1 MNQPATLHRQLCL
14 IRRVRQPYLYP
25 SKQKLLDE
33 LMDEGFET
41 SDRTFD
47 RDLRTIREQYGIN
60 ILYDKSRDGYYLDLP
75 TDEDVAHFDAFV
87 ELLERRERMAFL
99 GSAVDGQRHVSRYLQ
114 LERNAAF
121 VGAHWLPL
129 LWEALQSGRALAFD
143 YFSYTTGQT
152 TPRLVEPQLIFE
164 YRNRWYFDSWD
175 LNAGQ
180 VRTFGLD
187 RVRHLSL
194 TAQSARKDRHGYNR
208 SHRQHT
214 IGVTC
219 PPEQEPQRVVLRF
232 SRSEAQYVQ
241 SLPLHPSQRVVTGT
255 ETEQTVDFELT
266 VLLNHELEREIL
278 AYGEEVEVLEP
289 VELRERIAERIRR
302 MAEKYHKGADTTL

>member
-1 MNQPATLHRQLCL
+1 MNQTATLYRHLSL

-33 LMDEGFET
+33 LIDEGFET
-41 SDRTFD
+41 SDRTLD
-47 RDLRTIREQYGIN
+47 RDLQTIREQYGIK
-60 ILYDKSRDGYYLDLP
+60 IQYDKSRNGYYLDLP
-75 TDEDVAHFDAFV
+75 TDEDLAHFDAFV

-99 GSAVDGQRHVSRYLQ
+99 DSAVDGQRHVSRYLQ

-121 VGAHWLPL
+121 AGAQWLPL
-129 LWEALQSGRALAFD
+129 LWEALRSGRVLSFD
-143 YFSYTTGQT
+143 YFSYATGQT
-152 TPRLVEPQLIFE
+152 TPRLAEPQLIFE

-175 LNAGQ
+175 LNAEQ

-187 RVRHLSL
+187 RVRTLSL
-194 TAQSARKDRHGYNR
+194 TDQFALKDRPGYHR

-219 PPEQEPQRVVLRF
+219 PPEQASQKVVLRF
-232 SRSEAQYVQ
+232 TRSEAQYVQ
-241 SLPLHPSQRVVTGT
+241 SLPLHPSQQLIAGT
-255 ETEQTVDFELT
+255 ETEHTVDVELT

-289 VELRERIAERIRR
+289 MELRQRVADRINQ
-302 MAEKYHKGADTTL
+302 MAEKYQKREDTTL

>member
-1 MNQPATLHRQLCL
+1 MNQPATLHRHLSL
-14 IRRVRQPYLYP
+14 IRRVRKPYLYP
-25 SKQKLLDE
+25 SKQKLLDG
-33 LMDEGFET
+33 LTDEGFKT
-41 SDRTFD
+41 SVRTLE
-47 RDLRTIREQYGIN
+47 RDLHTIKELYGIE
-60 ILYDKSRDGYYLDLP
+60 ILSDKSRNGYYLDLP
-75 TDEDVAHFDAFV
+75 TDEDLAHFDAFV

-121 VGAHWLPL
+121 VGAQWLPL
-129 LWEALQSGRALAFD
+129 LWEALRSGRVLSFD
-143 YFSYTTGQT
+143 YFSYATGQT

-187 RVRHLSL
+187 RVRNLLL
-194 TAQSARKDRHGYNR
+194 TDQFVRKDRDGYNR

-219 PPEQEPQRVVLRF
+219 QPQQEPQRVVLRF

-241 SLPLHPSQRVVTGT
+241 SLPLHQSQRVLVETQT
-255 ETEQTVDFELT
+255 EHTVDFELMI
-266 VLLNHELEREIL
+266 VLNHELEREIL

-289 VELRERIAERIRR
+289 VELRLRMEERLKKSFR
-302 MAEKYHKGADTTL
+302 KYKI